1 MAPPAGRNPCWGKN
15 GSMLKRADA
24 RPLFF
29 GASWGVSR
37 SGARY
42 FWHCCG
48 AQNFFAASRRALEI
62 LTAATRSPRCIRHR
76 RRSVR
81 SLRRPHFFQQRKKW
95 GKERRQKLRFCI
107 SSRAMPVANLLLRSA
122 RSRRSSC
129 VVPSKDCLSN
139 SAAAADAN
147 AEQRFCF
154 YRRNSERQR
163 RRREVSSS
171 YGTTTVMYCERVG
184 NGINNK

>member
-42 FWHCCG
+42 LFLSPTAGDISRSGAQGVFRAPARRGCFALRREVLLPMAASLCCG
-48 AQNFFAASRRALEI
+48 AQNFCAALRRALEI

-76 RRSVR
+76 RRSDR
-81 SLRRPHFFQQRKKW
+81 S
-95 GKERRQKLRFCI
+95 QKRHLNLRFKNPPTLWLFGCDTMYHAVTEQI
-107 SSRAMPVANLLLRSA
+107 PCRAV
-122 RSRRSSC
+122 
-129 VVPSKDCLSN
+129 
-139 SAAAADAN
+139 
-147 AEQRFCF
+147 
-154 YRRNSERQR
+154 
-163 RRREVSSS
+163 
-171 YGTTTVMYCERVG
+171 
-184 NGINNK
+184 